1 MRELTSIGQLPMRVP
16 CGRCGHFPFS
26 AAFSAVAEETV
37 ASSGANAAELLVR
50 VGCAVCGDEKA
61 LIRLELDVAIS
72 SSGQPVIFISEF
84 ERHSAKT
91 L

>member
-26 AAFSAVAEETV
+26 APFSATAEETV

-50 VGCAVCGDEKA
+50 VDCAVCGDQKA

-72 SSGQPVIFISEF
+72 SNGQPVICS
-84 ERHSAKT
+84 RPN
-91 L
+91 

>member
-1 MRELTSIGQLPMRVP
+1 MNVP

-26 AAFSAVAEETV
+26 AGFSASAEETV
-37 ASSGANAAELLVR
+37 GSSGANVAELLVR

-72 SSGQPVIFISEF
+72 SNGQPVIFISEF
-84 ERHSAKT
+84 ERHSART

>member
-26 AAFSAVAEETV
+26 ATAEETV

-50 VGCAVCGDEKA
+50 VDCAVCGDQKA

-72 SSGQPVIFISEF
+72 SNGQPVICS
-84 ERHSAKT
+84 RPN
-91 L
+91 